1 MYTLGDYRTEWCEHF
16 PLHWYRKTGVWTM
29 GRFAKPASGGITKY
43 YWYPGER
50 SDWIRAA
57 IAAGCG
63 VLTIA
68 LVAATTGS
76 HLWASVLGASVT
88 AGVAGVTFG
97 RKDVRA
103 LQTFAGFAAL
113 DTGRAVWRAVV
124 KGFGAAAAAVLVVH
138 AANGVGFV
146 ASWLLPVVPAIVG
159 AIAHQ
164 AGMMYE
170 RASQAAAEQE
180 ALAESVAEP
189 EPVAAATAPEPVPSP
204 VYAPPVYSPAPSP
217 LLAPSTGFT
226 SPLGASMA
234 QMRSPLRSAGPM
246 SQLDR

>member
-1 MYTLGDYRTEWCEHF
+1 
-16 PLHWYRKTGVWTM
+16 M
-29 GRFAKPASGGITKY
+29 GRFERPASGGITKY

-63 VLTIA
+63 LVTIA

-76 HLWASVLGASVT
+76 HLWAAVLGASVM

-113 DTGRAVWRAVV
+113 DTGRAVWRALV

-138 AANGVGFV
+138 AANGTGFV

-170 RASQAAAEQE
+170 RASQATAEQE
-180 ALAESVAEP
+180 ALAESIAELAPEPVMAEP
-189 EPVAAATAPEPVPSP
+189 EPALNEAALSEPVTTPIPASTGLVAAPSSGP
-204 VYAPPVYSPAPSP
+204 FGLRRP
-217 LLAPSTGFT
+217 LRAAG
-226 SPLGASMA
+226 PLG
-234 QMRSPLRSAGPM
+234 QF
-246 SQLDR
+246 DR

>member
-1 MYTLGDYRTEWCEHF
+1 
-16 PLHWYRKTGVWTM
+16 M
-29 GRFAKPASGGITKY
+29 GRIAKPASGGITKY

-63 VLTIA
+63 LVTIA
-68 LVAATTGS
+68 LVAAITGS
-76 HLWASVLGASVT
+76 DLWAAVLGASVT

-146 ASWLLPVVPAIVG
+146 ANWLLPVVPAIVG

-170 RASQAAAEQE
+170 RASQASAEQE
-180 ALAESVAEP
+180 ALAEAEEPVSAAPMSAEP
-189 EPVAAATAPEPVPSP
+189 MPEYSYTPLPS
-204 VYAPPVYSPAPSP
+204 SPAVTPA
-217 LLAPSTGFT
+217 APAFA

-234 QMRSPLRSAGPM
+234 QMRSPLRPAGPA
-246 SQLDR
+246 SQFDR

>member
-1 MYTLGDYRTEWCEHF
+1 
-16 PLHWYRKTGVWTM
+16 M

-63 VLTIA
+63 LVTIA
-68 LVAATTGS
+68 LVTAVTGS
-76 HLWASVLGASVT
+76 SLWAAVLGASIT

-113 DTGRAVWRAVV
+113 DTGRAVWRALV

-138 AANGVGFV
+138 AADGVGFA
-146 ASWLLPVVPAIVG
+146 ASWLLPVVPGVVG

-170 RASQAAAEQE
+170 RASQASAEHE
-180 ALAESVAEP
+180 ALAEVAVE
-189 EPVAAATAPEPVPSP
+189 ELAPVAVPMPAESVPMPAYTYAAPLPSP
-204 VYAPPVYSPAPSP
+204 VVAPAAPVFA
-217 LLAPSTGFT
+217 
-226 SPLGASMA
+226 SPLGASM
-234 QMRSPLRSAGPM
+234 QMRSPMHPAGPA
-246 SQLDR
+246 SQFDR

>member
-1 MYTLGDYRTEWCEHF
+1 
-16 PLHWYRKTGVWTM
+16 M
-29 GRFAKPASGGITKY
+29 GRYAKPASGGITKY

-50 SDWIRAA
+50 TDWVRAA

-63 VLTIA
+63 LITIA

-76 HLWASVLGASVT
+76 HLWAAVLGASVT

-97 RKDVRA
+97 RKDIRA

-138 AANGVGFV
+138 AANGQGFV
-146 ASWLLPVVPAIVG
+146 GSWLLPVVPAIVG

-170 RASQAAAEQE
+170 RAAQATAEQE
-180 ALAESVAEP
+180 ALAAEAGEEAVVA
-189 EPVAAATAPEPVPSP
+189 PVSAEPVPVP
-204 VYAPPVYSPAPSP
+204 VPAPSDP
-217 LLAPSTGFT
+217 YAPAPPPPYVVAPVGGAFAP
-226 SPLGASMA
+226 PLGATTMA
-234 QMRSPLRSAGPM
+234 HMQAPLRASGPL
-246 SQLDR
+246 SHFQA

>member
-1 MYTLGDYRTEWCEHF
+1 
-16 PLHWYRKTGVWTM
+16 M
-29 GRFAKPASGGITKY
+29 GRFERPASGGITKY

-63 VLTIA
+63 LVTIA

-76 HLWASVLGASVT
+76 HLWAAVLGASVM

-113 DTGRAVWRAVV
+113 DTGRAVWRAMV
-124 KGFGAAAAAVLVVH
+124 KGFGAATAAVLVVH
-138 AANGVGFV
+138 AAHGTGFV

-170 RASQAAAEQE
+170 RASQATAEQE
-180 ALAESVAEP
+180 ALAESVAELAPEPALPDP
-189 EPVAAATAPEPVPSP
+189 EPVQAQPIPASAGIVAA
-204 VYAPPVYSPAPSP
+204 PAGGP
-217 LLAPSTGFT
+217 F
-226 SPLGASMA
+226 GASMA
-234 QMRSPLRSAGPM
+234 HLRGPLRAAGPM

>member
-1 MYTLGDYRTEWCEHF
+1 
-16 PLHWYRKTGVWTM
+16 M

-63 VLTIA
+63 ILTII

-113 DTGRAVWRAVV
+113 DTGRAVWRAAV

-189 EPVAAATAPEPVPSP
+189 EPVAAELEPEPAPALVPSP
-204 VYAPPVYSPAPSP
+204 VSAQPVYSPAPSP
-217 LLAPSTGFT
+217 LLAPSTSFST
-226 SPLGASMA
+226 SLGTMA
-234 QMRSPLRSAGPM
+234 QLRGPLRSAGPM

>member
-1 MYTLGDYRTEWCEHF
+1 
-16 PLHWYRKTGVWTM
+16 M
-29 GRFAKPASGGITKY
+29 GRFAKPTSAGITKY

-63 VLTIA
+63 LLTIA
-68 LVAATTGS
+68 AVAATTGS
-76 HLWASVLGASVT
+76 HLWAAVLGTSIT

-103 LQTFAGFAAL
+103 LQTFCGFGAV
-113 DTGRAVWRAVV
+113 DTGRAVWRALV
-124 KGFGAAAAAVLVVH
+124 KGFGAAGAAVLVVH

-159 AIAHQ
+159 ALAHQ

-170 RASQAAAEQE
+170 RAAQATAEQE
-180 ALAESVAEP
+180 ALEQGAADVVAAEP
-189 EPVAAATAPEPVPSP
+189 VSAEPAAALGADPYSA
-204 VYAPPVYSPAPSP
+204 APPPALASASPPFAPQ
-217 LLAPSTGFT
+217 
-226 SPLGASMA
+226 LGPSMA
-234 QMRSPLRSAGPM
+234 HMQAPTHTVGPT
-246 SQLDR
+246 SHLER

>member
-1 MYTLGDYRTEWCEHF
+1 
-16 PLHWYRKTGVWTM
+16 M
-29 GRFAKPASGGITKY
+29 GRFAKPASGGMTKY

-63 VLTIA
+63 LLTGA
-68 LVAATTGS
+68 AVAVITGS
-76 HLWASVLGASVT
+76 QLWATVLGASVT
-88 AGVAGVTFG
+88 AGVAGATFG
-97 RKDVRA
+97 KKDVRA

-113 DTGRAVWRAVV
+113 DTGRAVWRALV

-138 AANGVGFV
+138 AAHGQGFV

-170 RASQAAAEQE
+170 RASQASAEQIAVSE
-180 ALAESVAEP
+180 ALDGV
-189 EPVAAATAPEPVPSP
+189 APEPVGTPFADDP
-204 VYAPPVYSPAPSP
+204 LTDSP
-217 LLAPSTGFT
+217 LAGSGVAAESADPKPATEPRHAAPRQQGRPVVQFE
-226 SPLGASMA
+226 G
-234 QMRSPLRSAGPM
+234 
-246 SQLDR
+246 

>member
-1 MYTLGDYRTEWCEHF
+1 MNTFRDIGTE
-16 PLHWYRKTGVWTM
+16 TGVGQM
-29 GRFAKPASGGITKY
+29 GRFERPASGGITKY

-50 SDWIRAA
+50 TDWVRAA
-57 IAAGCG
+57 IAGGCG
-63 VLTIA
+63 LLTIV

-76 HLWASVLGASVT
+76 HLWASVLGTSVT

-103 LQTFAGFAAL
+103 LQTFVGFAAL
-113 DTGRAVWRAVV
+113 DTGRAVWRALV

-138 AANGVGFV
+138 SANGVGFV

-170 RASQAAAEQE
+170 RAAQATAEQE
-180 ALAESVAEP
+180 ALLESEP
-189 EPVAAATAPEPVPSP
+189 MLEPVPVAAAPEPEQE
-204 VYAPPVYSPAPSP
+204 PAPVETYPAPGP
-217 LLAPSTGFT
+217 LLSPGPLSAPLG
-226 SPLGASMA
+226 SPLGGAMA
-234 QMRSPLRSAGPM
+234 QLRSPLRTATPM
-246 SQLDR
+246 NRLDH

>member
-1 MYTLGDYRTEWCEHF
+1 
-16 PLHWYRKTGVWTM
+16 M
-29 GRFAKPASGGITKY
+29 GRFERPASGGITKY

-50 SDWIRAA
+50 TDWIRAA
-57 IAAGCG
+57 IAGGCG
-63 VLTIA
+63 LLTIV

-76 HLWASVLGASVT
+76 HLWASVLGTSIT

-138 AANGVGFV
+138 SANGVGFV

-170 RASQAAAEQE
+170 RAAQATAEQE
-180 ALAESVAEP
+180 ALLEP
-189 EPVAAATAPEPVPSP
+189 SRVRTGAGGSDPRARAGARSRSRRTRR
-204 VYAPPVYSPAPSP
+204 PASCS
-217 LLAPSTGFT
+217 A
-226 SPLGASMA
+226 
-234 QMRSPLRSAGPM
+234 RDRSARRWAARSAVRWPSCAAHCGP
-246 SQLDR
+246 RRR

>member
-1 MYTLGDYRTEWCEHF
+1 
-16 PLHWYRKTGVWTM
+16 M

-63 VLTIA
+63 LLTIVV
-68 LVAATTGS
+68 VAATTGS
-76 HLWASVLGASVT
+76 DLWAAVLGTSIT

-113 DTGRAVWRAVV
+113 DTGRAVWRALV
-124 KGFGAAAAAVLVVH
+124 KGFGAATAAVLVVH
-138 AANGVGFV
+138 AADGVGFV

-170 RASQAAAEQE
+170 RAAQATAEQE
-180 ALAESVAEP
+180 ALAEVVLDP
-189 EPVAAATAPEPVPSP
+189 PPDPVAAIPVTVEHDP
-204 VYAPPVYSPAPSP
+204 YAPAPAPVVSPARGSFPP
-217 LLAPSTGFT
+217 A
-226 SPLGASMA
+226 PLGTSMA
-234 QMRSPLRSAGPM
+234 HMQAPIRTLGLG
-246 SQLDR
+246 QLDG

>member
-1 MYTLGDYRTEWCEHF
+1 
-16 PLHWYRKTGVWTM
+16 M

-50 SDWIRAA
+50 SDWIRAG

-63 VLTIA
+63 ILTIA

-76 HLWASVLGASVT
+76 HLWAAVLGASVT

-97 RKDVRA
+97 RKDAKA
-103 LQTFAGFAAL
+103 LHTFAGFAAV
-113 DTGRAVWRAVV
+113 DTGRAVWRALV

-146 ASWLLPVVPAIVG
+146 ASWLLPVVPGIVG

-170 RASQAAAEQE
+170 RAAQAAADAE
-180 ALAESVAEP
+180 AMAETIVEP
-189 EPVAAATAPEPVPSP
+189 EPVAAVSVPAEQPEPAPVPSP
-204 VYAPPVYSPAPSP
+204 SYVPAPVYAPVPS
-217 LLAPSTGFT
+217 LLTPSGGFT

-234 QMRSPLRSAGPM
+234 QMRTPLRPM
-246 SQLDR
+246 GQ